1 MTLKENYEFFE
12 VNFDELY
19 KKYPDKFLVLKDRA
33 VINAFDSFELAA
45 DYGIS
50 TYGLGNFSVQQCAP
64 KDQRTVFISRRVM
77 FAGV

>member
-1 MTLKENYEFFE
+1 MTLIENYKFFE
-12 VNFDELY
+12 ENFEELY
-19 KKYPDKFLVLKDRA
+19 KKYPNKFLVLKDKT

-50 TYGLGNFSVQQCAP
+50 TFGLGNFSVQQCAP

-77 FAGV
+77 FAGI